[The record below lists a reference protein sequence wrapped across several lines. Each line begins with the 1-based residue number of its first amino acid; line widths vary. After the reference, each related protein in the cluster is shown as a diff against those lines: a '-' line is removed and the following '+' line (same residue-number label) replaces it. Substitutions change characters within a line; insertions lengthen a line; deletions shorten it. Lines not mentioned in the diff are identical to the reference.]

1 MTVDAWIT
9 LAVLGIAL
17 GLLVWDRFV
26 PSIIVF
32 AATVTLLLANVID
45 TGQAFSGFSNPAPIT
60 VGALYVVAAAA
71 QRTGLLSA
79 VVASALGRTGG
90 MTSLTRLVVPSALAS
105 GVFNNTPLVAILI
118 PDVVA
123 WCRRLGLSASRF
135 LLPLSYA
142 AILGGTLTVLGTST
156 NLVVSGL
163 LEETGAEPLGVFELT
178 KVGAPVVFVGLV
190 TLIFVSTRLVP
201 ERQSAPES
209 LAEDIREFAIELR
222 VLPDSS
228 VAGRTVE
235 EAGLRHLQGVYL
247 VQIDRGG
254 KVIAPVAPTEPLE
267 AGDALTFV
275 GAVDNV
281 LDLQRMRGLAPAGAD
296 HLDELRQARNKL
308 FEVVVGRTSPVAGR
322 TLRESDFRAR
332 YGAAVLAIHRS
343 GQRITTKLGDVRLR
357 HGDTLVLLA
366 GPDFRARWTESGDF
380 LVTAPLSAPPP
391 AATRQAPIV
400 AAVLV
405 AFVVLSAVG
414 VLSIVEGAL
423 LAAGALIALRV
434 VSFSDAKSSIDL
446 DVLLLI
452 ASAFGLG
459 AAVESSGLAQD
470 IATGIVDALGGLGTY
485 GIILAVVLA
494 TWALTEIVTNNAAA
508 VVVFPIALSIA
519 EPSGID
525 PRLMAIA
532 VAITASASFLSPIGY
547 QTNTM
552 VYGPG
557 GYRFT
562 DYVRAGLPLTI
573 VTLLTISGMV
583 TLLN

>member
-1 MTVDAWIT
+1 VTVDAWIT
-9 LAVLGIAL
+9 LAVLAIAL
-17 GLLVWDRFV
+17 GLLIWDRFV
-26 PSIIVF
+26 PSVIVF
-32 AATVTLLLANVID
+32 GATVTLLLANVID

-79 VVASALGRTGG
+79 LVASALGRTGG
-90 MTSLTRLVVPSALAS
+90 LGSLTRLVIPSALSS

-123 WCRRLGLSASRF
+123 WCRRLGISASRF

-163 LEETGAEPLGVFELT
+163 LEESGAEPLGVFELT

-190 TLIFVSTRLVP
+190 TLIFVSSRLVP
-201 ERQSAPES
+201 ERQTAPES
-209 LAEDIREFAIELR
+209 VAEDIREFAMEMR
-222 VLPDSS
+222 VLDGSS
-228 VAGRTVE
+228 IDGQTVE
-235 EAGLRHLQGVYL
+235 EAGLRHLSGVYL
-247 VQIDRGG
+247 VQIDRRGQ
-254 KVIAPVAPTEPLE
+254 VIAPVAPTETLE

-296 HLDELRQARNKL
+296 RLDELRRARNKL
-308 FEVVVGRTSPVAGR
+308 FEVVVGRSSPVAGR

-380 LVTAPLSAPPP
+380 LVTAPLNAPPP
-391 AATRQAPIV
+391 AASRQAPIV

-405 AFVVLSAVG
+405 AFIVLSAVG

-423 LAAGALIALRV
+423 LAAGAVIALRV
-434 VSFSDAKSSIDL
+434 VSFSDAKKSIDL

-459 AAVESSGLAQD
+459 VAVETSGLAQN
-470 IATGIVDALGGLGTY
+470 IADGFVDSLGGLGTF
-485 GIILAVVLA
+485 GVILGVVLA
-494 TWALTEIVTNNAAA
+494 TWALTEMVTNNAAA

-532 VAITASASFLSPIGY
+532 VAITASTSFLSPIGY

-573 VTLLTISGMV
+573 VTLLTIAGMT